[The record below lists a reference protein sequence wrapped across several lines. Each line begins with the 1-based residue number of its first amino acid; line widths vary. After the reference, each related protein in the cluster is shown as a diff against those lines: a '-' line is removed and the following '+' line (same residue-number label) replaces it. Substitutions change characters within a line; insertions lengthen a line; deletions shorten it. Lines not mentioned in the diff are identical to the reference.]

1 MKKYHVHDIEIGMF
15 KTVKRYLKLYIQSLS
30 LVLKSAK
37 LNAILVLVLGPLQ
50 AITPF
55 VITLLL
61 EKIVDSF
68 SNHFELA
75 FMCLVGWCIA
85 FALQAVLEPVI
96 KFIQGLLTDTLV
108 KEMTLKMMK
117 KSEELQG
124 ITYFENANF
133 NNDISFL
140 KEQITWRPVN
150 IIVFSFSVIE
160 SLIIIISMDLL
171 IFKVSWIAAIITLI
185 AFIPQCYFS
194 YQVQKEAF
202 ETTVVSTEDNRE
214 LNYDNK
220 VVMSKEYAK
229 ETRLYHTFPYFIHR
243 YSTGFDTK
251 FHRIQRVKAKKTIY
265 AFVFSI
271 LNVIVCASIF
281 VWMVFEVHEGR
292 FLIGSIVMYGSAL
305 MYISQSMSRFVEDS
319 SLYLDTLNYM
329 EKFFNFLNVK
339 DTLDH
344 AKEKDGLEQIHTIE
358 FRNVHFTYPNQKEE
372 VLKGVS
378 FTVDENQKLAIVGEN
393 GSGKT
398 TMMKLLCR
406 FYDPTSGEI
415 LVNGKNIKE
424 YELNSYRKQL
434 GAIFQDFCKYQLS
447 MKENVMMSNLQ
458 ALEQK
463 DIYNEAVNKA
473 GIKEIDATQV
483 LGTEFENSHDIS
495 GGQWQKVALARSF
508 ASKRKVI
515 IMDEPTAALDPRSE
529 YDLYVRFLKEANGK
543 TILFVTHRLA
553 AVKFSDEVLV
563 MKDGKVEAFGTH
575 QELIK
580 ENDYYQELYNMQ
592 ASYYA

>member
-75 FMCLVGWCIA
+75 LMCLVGWCIA

-160 SLIIIISMDLL
+160 SLIIIISMNLL

-292 FLIGSIVMYGSAL
+292 FLIGSIVMYGSSL

-372 VLKGVS
+372 LLKGVS

-424 YELNSYRKQL
+424 YEMNSYRKQL

-447 MKENVMMSNLQ
+447 MKENVMMSNLK

-483 LGTEFENSHDIS
+483 LGTEFENGHDIS